1 MSTTPVNPPPPA
13 PRPRAQRDGCP
24 RLRLEGAD
32 RTARQQAAAV
42 LEVLAGVRTPM
53 AAAQALGMS
62 LPRYYAVELRAL
74 EGLVAACTPR
84 PRGRVRTAASEL
96 AALRRECEQLRRECA
111 RQQALV
117 RAAQRSLGL
126 STPPAPE
133 RPGKKR
139 RSRKPSVRALK
150 AARVLRD
157 EEPSPTPAG
166 PDSAQ
171 P

>member
-1 MSTTPVNPPPPA
+1 MSATPTSPPPRV
-13 PRPRAQRDGCP
+13 PRPRATRDGCP
-24 RLRLEGAD
+24 RLRLEGID
-32 RTARQQAAAV
+32 RTTRQLAAAI

-53 AAAQALGMS
+53 AAAQALGVS

-74 EGLVAACTPR
+74 EGLVAACAPR

-117 RAAQRSLGL
+117 RAAQRTLGL

-150 AARVLRD
+150 AARVLQD
-157 EEPSPTPAG
+157 ETPSPAPAE
-166 PDSAQ
+166 PASAQ